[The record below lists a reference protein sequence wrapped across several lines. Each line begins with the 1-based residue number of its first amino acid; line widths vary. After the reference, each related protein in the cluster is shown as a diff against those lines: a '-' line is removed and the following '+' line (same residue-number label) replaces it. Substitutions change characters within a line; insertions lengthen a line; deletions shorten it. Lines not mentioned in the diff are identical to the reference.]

1 MANEVKLHPVTGE
14 ELVRATY
21 PRKIEYK
28 WLSKTI
34 QMTGW
39 YTKDDSDGR
48 NSQLKMGIH
57 SLPKGVEDLCHVM
70 LKVHEHHV

>member
-1 MANEVKLHPVTGE
+1 MANEIKLHPVTGE

-28 WLSKTI
+28 GLSKTI

-39 YTKDDSDGR
+39 YTKDGSDAIFT
-48 NSQLKMGIH
+48 K
-57 SLPKGVEDLCHVM
+57 EDLKEYDVAIKQLTEEYQKFH
-70 LKVHEHHV
+70 